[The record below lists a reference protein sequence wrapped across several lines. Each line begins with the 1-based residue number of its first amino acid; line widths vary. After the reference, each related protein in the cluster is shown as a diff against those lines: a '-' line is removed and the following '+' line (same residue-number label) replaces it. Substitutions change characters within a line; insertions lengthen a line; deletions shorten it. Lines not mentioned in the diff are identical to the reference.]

1 MTTSATTSSTSGSGS
16 APLGTVQGIA
26 SNIQWQDLI
35 DQIIQA
41 DTAQELTPLQTQVTT
56 QTNAQSAWSQYGTA
70 IGALQS
76 AMQPLASG
84 SSFGTFTATA
94 SPSPTS
100 GAALLTATASSSAAT
115 GTYGV
120 QVLSL
125 ASAQQLSGNIVADP
139 TAAMGISGQFIVG
152 GQVVTLAAGDSLNAI
167 RDKINALDTGTS
179 PTQVSASVLM
189 SGTANARLVL
199 SSDVAGSAG
208 IDLRDVRSTS
218 SDPSVLSQ
226 LGLVSGSVA
235 NVGSDGVTRSATF
248 VSPATKISAMALG
261 VAVFPSPATIRIN
274 GKTVSIDLQNDTLT
288 DIVNKIN

>member
-56 QTNAQSAWSQYGTA
+56 QTNAQSAWSQYG
-70 IGALQS
+70 
-76 AMQPLASG
+76 
-84 SSFGTFTATA
+84 TATA